1 MYPISEECRWA
12 LSGDHV
18 SGYAV
23 CSMMLS
29 HPNMVVPRYASGNAH
44 HVASLESLM
53 HVIEYKKKGCVSK
66 SGGNEFQMRLPEMRT
81 SLPMALPF
89 FKALASMISRI
100 QSMRS
105 SRDSTAKWWLFFPSE
120 KICRL
125 LSVGMRENA

>member
-53 HVIEYKKKGCVSK
+53 HVIEYKKKVVFQK
-66 SGGNEFQMRLPEMRT
+66 VGGMNFR
-81 SLPMALPF
+81 
-89 FKALASMISRI
+89 
-100 QSMRS
+100 
-105 SRDSTAKWWLFFPSE
+105 
-120 KICRL
+120 
-125 LSVGMRENA
+125 